1 MVQRKLGI
9 LGNMILI
16 VNVLISLYFYIDV
29 DNYQSLNYFVLKLFL
44 ILFLDFLVF

>member
-1 MVQRKLGI
+1 MVQRKLGS

-44 ILFLDFLVF
+44 IIFLDFLVF

>member
-1 MVQRKLGI
+1 MVQRKLGS